1 MISRRKFLGMLAIL
15 PAVTALAGAGLRL
28 TRRVDVEVVAFK
40 DYFASPDAWYIKT
53 EHADGLKSF
62 YRNTAG
68 TNAPLNEKSLE
79 DMIKQIRVTK
89 GTTVYPTK
97 LILPPRLAERA
108 HHVLTHRPML
118 LERLLWRL
126 FPVD

>member
-15 PAVTALAGAGLRL
+15 PAVTALAGSGLRL
-28 TRRVDVEVVAFK
+28 PRRVDVEVVAVK

-53 EHADGLKSF
+53 DPPNGLKHF

-68 TNAPLNEKSLE
+68 TNAPFSEKSLE
-79 DMIKQIRVTK
+79 DMLSQIRDLNTAA
-89 GTTVYPTK
+89 VYPTK
-97 LILPPRLAERA
+97 LIVPPRLAERA
-108 HHVLTHRPML
+108 HYVLTHRPTL